1 MTIPEIPVLKAE
13 ARSALEYSRN
23 QKNIALVY
31 TAGLIGSSMVV
42 LVLDYILSQMIA
54 DAGGLGNL
62 GTRTILSSLQSML
75 PILQMLVLLG
85 WNAGY
90 ALAVLQ
96 MIRRQNPDR
105 TALTTGF
112 SMFFPMLRCMLLE
125 GMIYFNIT
133 ILSFLLSAQIYA
145 FTPWAR
151 ELMQLLEPVLPA
163 MLENPE
169 AYVLEDAL
177 LRPALRKMLPMV
189 LIFGAL
195 YLALSIPISY
205 RLRFSTYCLVD
216 APRGGAMRAMYNSRM
231 MLRRNCWKLFRVD
244 LHFWWYHGLLAIASL
259 IQMLPLMGFVLPFG
273 FDATYYLCYGVYL
286 AIVFGLYALV
296 RNRVECTYV
305 AAYEALREKPK
316 ENAVVLGNIFDMQ

>member
-31 TAGLIGSSMVV
+31 TAGLVGSSLVV

-105 TALTTGF
+105 TALTSGF

-125 GMIYFNIT
+125 GMIYFNII

-177 LRPALRKMLPMV
+177 LLPALRK
-189 LIFGAL
+189 
-195 YLALSIPISY
+195 
-205 RLRFSTYCLVD
+205 
-216 APRGGAMRAMYNSRM
+216 
-231 MLRRNCWKLFRVD
+231 
-244 LHFWWYHGLLAIASL
+244 
-259 IQMLPLMGFVLPFG
+259 MLPLMGFVLPFG

-316 ENAVVLGNIFDMQ
+316 ENAVVLGNIFDM

>member
-1 MTIPEIPVLKAE
+1 MTIPEISVLKAE
-13 ARSALEYSRN
+13 SRSALVHSDH
-23 QKNIALVY
+23 QKSIALVY
-31 TAGLIGSSMVV
+31 TTGLVGSSVLV

-105 TALTTGF
+105 TALTSGF

-125 GMIYFNIT
+125 AIIYFNIT
-133 ILSFLLSAQIYA
+133 ILSFFLSAQIYA
-145 FTPWAR
+145 FTPWAK
-151 ELMQLLEPVLPA
+151 ELMLLLEPVLPA
-163 MLENPE
+163 MMEDPTQV
-169 AYVLEDAL
+169 VLEAAIL
-177 LRPALRKMLPMV
+177 YPTMHKLLPMV
-189 LIFGAL
+189 LIFAVL
-195 YLALSIPISY
+195 YLALSLPVSY
-205 RLRFSTYCLVD
+205 RLRFSTFCLVD
-216 APRGGAMRAMYNSRM
+216 APRGGAMRAMHTSRM

-316 ENAVVLGNIFDMQ
+316 ENAVVLGNIFDM